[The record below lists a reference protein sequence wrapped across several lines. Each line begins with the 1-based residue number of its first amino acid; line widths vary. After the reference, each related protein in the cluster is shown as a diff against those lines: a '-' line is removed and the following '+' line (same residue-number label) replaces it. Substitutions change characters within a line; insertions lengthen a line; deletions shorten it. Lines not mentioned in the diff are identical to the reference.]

1 MEIFKSTREYFR
13 MAGIYEYLSDASGLL
28 VLVRFSQNIRSLVNA
43 TPVYRNDFFEIT
55 LSYPQ
60 QMRFSV
66 SGLDHY
72 TIESPTLSFIAPLE
86 IQQCTAHEYSGEVH
100 MLLIAPELLEIANYN
115 SPYYRR
121 YPHFNP
127 IIENTLPL
135 SSNQFES
142 IAKSFNEVSLKLKSM
157 SDPKEIF
164 EEFYQVISMNLKVKI
179 SEPHLKER
187 KLEILESFSAQLK
200 TSPLVRK
207 SIKNISERLAI
218 SYTHLSDTIKEAS
231 NQPPSHHLKLFL
243 NNLSHTYLLHTN
255 LTASEIAYELGF
267 SSHAHFTNF
276 FKEANGVSPSQFRK
290 NRNICK
296 VQG

>member
-13 MAGIYEYLSDASGLL
+13 MAGIYEYLSHPSGLL
-28 VLVRFSQNIRSLVNA
+28 FLVRFSQNIRSLVHS

-66 SGLDHY
+66 SGFDHS

-100 MLLIAPELLEIANYN
+100 MLLIAPQLLGISNYN

-127 IIENTLPL
+127 IIENTISL
-135 SSNQFES
+135 SSQQFDS
-142 IAKSFNEVSLKLKSM
+142 IASNFNEIGQKLKSL
-157 SDPKEIF
+157 SDPKIIF
-164 EEFYQVISMNLKVKI
+164 EDFYEAISKNLKTKF
-179 SEPHLKER
+179 SEQDAKER

-200 TSPLVRK
+200 SSPLEKK
-207 SIKNISERLAI
+207 SIKSISERLAI

-231 NQPPSHHLKLFL
+231 NHPPSHHLKQFL
-243 NNLSHTYLLHTN
+243 NNLSHTYLLHTK
-255 LTASEIAYELGF
+255 LTASEIAFELGF

-276 FKEANGVSPSQFRK
+276 FKEANGVSPRQFRK